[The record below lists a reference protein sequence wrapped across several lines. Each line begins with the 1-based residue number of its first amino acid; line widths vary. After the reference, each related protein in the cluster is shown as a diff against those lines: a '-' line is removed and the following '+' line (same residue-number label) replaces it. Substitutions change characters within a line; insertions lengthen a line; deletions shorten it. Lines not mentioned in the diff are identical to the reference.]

1 MQPVKTKGPDGKDT
15 VTGSKE
21 AETVVAWTNEF
32 GPKKTRVFSTTIG
45 HNNETVADARY
56 LDLVTRG
63 VLWATKHINDD
74 GTPAA
79 GFGPGGK

>member
-1 MQPVKTKGPDGKDT
+1 V
-15 VTGSKE
+15 
-21 AETVVAWTNEF
+21 WTNSY
-32 GPKKTRVFSTTIG
+32 GPKHTRVFSATIG

-63 VLWATKHINDD
+63 VLWATGHLNED

-79 GFGPGGK
+79 GYGPGGK